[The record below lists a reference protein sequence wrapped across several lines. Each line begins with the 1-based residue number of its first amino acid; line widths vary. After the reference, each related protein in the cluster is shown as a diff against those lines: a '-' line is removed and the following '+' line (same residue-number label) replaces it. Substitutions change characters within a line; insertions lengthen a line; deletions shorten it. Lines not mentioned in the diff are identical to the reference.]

1 MSRITNITLIGSA
14 VVFGVTGR
22 DVLYKVELCEVAAM
36 GDYRMAA
43 CFERAS
49 GQWRPCEL
57 HREHDGA
64 LMAEVEKHA
73 LRLDSDAV
81 MSWTCLYM
89 GHNDE
94 DAPMPQAPRITELVH
109 VLMTRHRVARK
120 TVAARLGIKDLT
132 LREYCEGTSAGGM
145 APALVLA
152 LEALASR
159 ANFDKDE

>member
-1 MSRITNITLIGSA
+1 MSKVTNVTLMGSA

-43 CFERAS
+43 CFDRAS

-64 LMAEVEKHA
+64 LMAEVESEA
-73 LRLDSDAV
+73 LKLDSDAV
-81 MSWTCLYM
+81 LAWTYLYM
-89 GHNDE
+89 GDQDE
-94 DAPMPQAPRITELVH
+94 DAPTLQAQRITELVH

-132 LREYCEGTSAGGM
+132 LREYCEGTSAGAMG
-145 APALVLA
+145 PALLLA

-159 ANFDKDE
+159 ANLFQEV

>member
-1 MSRITNITLIGSA
+1 MSKVTNVTLMGSA

-22 DVLYKVELCEVAAM
+22 DVLYKVELCEIAAM

-49 GQWRPCEL
+49 GHWRPCEL

-64 LMAEVEKHA
+64 VMAEVESQA

-81 MSWTCLYM
+81 MKWTYLLR
-89 GHNDE
+89 GEEE
-94 DAPMPQAPRITELVH
+94 DTPKQQAARITELVQG
-109 VLMTRHRVARK
+109 LMERHRIARK
-120 TVAARLGIKDLT
+120 ALAAHLGIKDLT
-132 LREYCEGTSAGGM
+132 LREYCEGTSAGAMG
-145 APALVLA
+145 PSLVLA

-159 ANFDKDE
+159 ANLFQEV

>member
-1 MSRITNITLIGSA
+1 MSKVTNVTLMGSA

-22 DVLYKVELCEVAAM
+22 DLLYKVELCEVAAM

-64 LMAEVEKHA
+64 VMAEVESQA

-81 MSWTCLYM
+81 MKWTYLLR
-89 GHNDE
+89 GEEE
-94 DAPMPQAPRITELVH
+94 DTPKQQAARITELVQG
-109 VLMTRHRVARK
+109 LMARHRIARYAL
-120 TVAARLGIKDLT
+120 AAHLGIKDLT
-132 LREYCEGTSAGGM
+132 LREYCEGTSSGTMG
-145 APALVLA
+145 PALVLA

-159 ANFDKDE
+159 ANLFQEV

>member
-1 MSRITNITLIGSA
+1 MSKVTNVTLMGSA

-64 LMAEVEKHA
+64 VMAEVESQA
-73 LRLDSDAV
+73 LLLDSDAV
-81 MSWTCLYM
+81 LKWTFLLSEEE
-89 GHNDE
+89 E
-94 DAPMPQAPRITELVH
+94 DAARTQPERITELVQ

-120 TVAARLGIKDLT
+120 AVATRLGIKDLT
-132 LREYCEGTSAGGM
+132 LREYCEGTTAGAMG
-145 APALVLA
+145 PALVLA

-159 ANFDKDE
+159 ANPFQDE